1 MKFFRGL
8 WYNFKRR
15 YKLLRCV
22 DCKVKIPL
30 DEYERGRVKKWGC
43 KCRPCYSKRQV
54 IYTAQYRKRLKAATP
69 DWLDLTQK
77 RKIRDMK
84 RWASYLSRIM
94 GEPYHVDHIEP
105 LGGEDRCGLH
115 VPWNLQI
122 ITAKENRRKGNRAEK
137 N

>member
-30 DEYERGRVKKWGC
+30 DEYEKSRVKNWGC
-43 KCRPCYSKRQV
+43 RCGPCRTIYNRPYQLIRRQ
-54 IYTAQYRKRLKAATP
+54 RLKDSTP
-69 DWLDLTQK
+69 HWLSPEDK

-105 LGGEDRCGLH
+105 LQGEDRCGLT
-115 VPWNLQI
+115 VPWNLRI
-122 ITAKENRRKGNRAEK
+122 ITAKENLEKGNRVEK